1 MAEAGEV
8 PAAQL
13 AETILEVA
21 PPHFGKNIRVRACLP
36 TEFGFMLCKSA
47 LDWPGCSCL
56 DGSAPRQPCTAVRL
70 ILASRPP
77 VPGLLIFLVAL
88 LTAGV
93 HVWRQDLRRL

>member
-36 TEFGFMLCKSA
+36 TIRSDFDFAHCMARSGGACAAYL
-47 LDWPGCSCL
+47 P
-56 DGSAPRQPCTAVRL
+56 PCR
-70 ILASRPP
+70 
-77 VPGLLIFLVAL
+77 
-88 LTAGV
+88 
-93 HVWRQDLRRL
+93 